1 MSKSVNMERLIQ
13 NLDNKLEKI
22 DTSNNKT
29 YLPLVSNN
37 VRLKDANY
45 TSIHTVSKP
54 QKETTIL
61 SVPKKETT
69 ILSVPKKEKNN
80 FFSILKRYF
89 LIYLIFII
97 LSHPEF
103 DLIMNID
110 KLSNIYRIM
119 IKALVFIIIM
129 MILNNYLY

>member
-54 QKETTIL
+54 Q
-61 SVPKKETT
+61 KETT